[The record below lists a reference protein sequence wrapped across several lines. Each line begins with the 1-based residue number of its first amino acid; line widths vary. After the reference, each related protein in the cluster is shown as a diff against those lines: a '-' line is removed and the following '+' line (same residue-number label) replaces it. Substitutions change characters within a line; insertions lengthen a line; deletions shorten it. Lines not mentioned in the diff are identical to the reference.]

1 MKLSYAITVC
11 NESKDLY
18 GLISFLLK
26 VKDREDEINVLLDS
40 LHATKPVRDVLN
52 YFQKDVVVS
61 ERDFDGNFA
70 EHRNYHLTKCAGDYI
85 FIIDPD
91 EMPKEKLLKGL
102 KGAIKDSG
110 AELLLVPR
118 INLHP
123 GFTQEWLD
131 KYKFRVNELDWINW
145 PDYICR
151 VFKNDPGT
159 IKYGNALHESVIG
172 TDKKVMLQADPS
184 IAVWHIKS
192 VDKQDNRWNSDGTFI
207 VPDGENFYDSLM

>member
-26 VKDREDEINVLLDS
+26 VKDQEDEINVLLDS
-40 LHATKPVRDVLN
+40 LHATKPVRDVLK
-52 YFQKDVVVS
+52 YFQKDLVVS

-70 EHRNYHLTKCAGDYI
+70 EHRNYHLTKCTGDYI
-85 FIIDPD
+85 FIIDP
-91 EMPKEKLLKGL
+91 
-102 KGAIKDSG
+102 
-110 AELLLVPR
+110 
-118 INLHP
+118 
-123 GFTQEWLD
+123 
-131 KYKFRVNELDWINW
+131 
-145 PDYICR
+145 
-151 VFKNDPGT
+151 
-159 IKYGNALHESVIG
+159 HESVIG

>member
-18 GLISFLLK
+18 GLVSFLMK
-26 VKDREDEINVLLDS
+26 VKDQEDEINVLLDS

-52 YFQKDVVVS
+52 YFQKDIVVF

-70 EHRNYHLTKCAGDYI
+70 EHRNYHLTKCMGDYI

-123 GFTQEWLD
+123 GFTQEWLN
-131 KYKFRVNELDWINW
+131 KCKFKVNEFDWKIGRTIYAEFSKMI
-145 PDYICR
+145 PVPSSMGMRYMKVSSVQIRRLC
-151 VFKNDPGT
+151 FKR
-159 IKYGNALHESVIG
+159 IHL
-172 TDKKVMLQADPS
+172 
-184 IAVWHIKS
+184 
-192 VDKQDNRWNSDGTFI
+192 
-207 VPDGENFYDSLM
+207 